1 MTVDD
6 YDVVV
11 IGAGFAGMYA
21 AYRAQQD
28 GLSVHGFEAASDVGG
43 TWYWNR
49 YPGARCDVES
59 VDYSFS
65 FDDALQ
71 QEWTWSERFATQ
83 PEILSY
89 LRHAAGRFGLYDLFS
104 FDERVT
110 AVRYA
115 DGAWTV
121 TTAGGRSVRGRFVV
135 LATGSLSVPN
145 RPAIAGAD
153 EFAGEV
159 YFTAEWPHEPVSLDG
174 KRVGV
179 IGTGSSGIQTVP
191 EVAKRAAAL
200 TVFQRT
206 ANYSI
211 PAVSEPL
218 PPEEF
223 AEVKATYAERR
234 VRTRRGL
241 YGSPARDPHPRH
253 PLEISPEERNRV
265 LEQRWTYGGVF
276 FARSFPDQMVDAD
289 TNRVASEFV
298 HEKIR
303 QIVRDPRTADDLIPD
318 DHPIGAKRICTDS
331 GYYAVFNEEHVRLV
345 NLRRDPIERIEPAG
359 VRTATGLTE
368 FDVLIYATGFD
379 AFTGAVTG
387 MDIRGVD
394 GAALADTWADGPV
407 TFLGLVVP
415 GFPNLFVLNGPGS
428 SGPLSNM
435 VLCAEQQIDW
445 VYRVVAATRE
455 RAAIAVDV
463 AVDDAEKWTDL
474 VDETAQATLFTQ
486 ARSWYT
492 GSNIE
497 GKKERFMPYAGGM
510 GAYVDHLGA
519 EADAG
524 FPTLVFESSNRQNV

>member
-28 GLSVHGFEAASDVGG
+28 GLTVHGFEAASDVGG

-110 AVRYA
+110 SVRYG

-145 RPAIAGAD
+145 RPAIPGAD

-318 DHPIGAKRICTDS
+318 DHPIGSKRICTDS
-331 GYYAVFNEEHVRLV
+331 GYYAVFNQEHVRLV

-359 VRTATGLTE
+359 IRTATGLTE
-368 FDVLIYATGFD
+368 LDVLIYATGFD